1 MKHYLILIM
10 LLPIVL
16 AANVYT
22 LDQLIEY
29 GLGNSFQIQRAELSN
44 NGSQSSLR
52 SAKWNLVPEAN
63 LFAGMNQDLDPISGN
78 SDLTSNT
85 GFEIRKN
92 ISLNDAA
99 YFNYRYAN
107 LDAQTADME
116 LEQSYSSYAYQ
127 VFQAYVETLSATKR
141 KSALEENLAI
151 QNRVWE
157 QSKVLLRLG
166 KTTTFEVKQ
175 NEIAVM
181 NSQISIIQLENTI
194 ENARSRLF
202 ALVQIE
208 DLGYPLAELEIEI
221 DKSVPEF
228 STEDMRELKILKQEL
243 KRNEINLKQNFL
255 NHFPTTSLGYSY
267 SRQVSGPDFDFDT
280 YNTVHGVNLNL
291 SYSLWNLF
299 TNREEVTRAKINQ
312 QLAELSISDKIDTSR
327 RDYDNIRKELTY
339 LLRLDELYSE
349 RLQQSTE
356 QIRIAEERYR
366 LGLIQLLEL
375 DKTRTDYIAAD
386 IEFNAN
392 RYQII
397 SKQEAL
403 NFLLS
408 KQILGKW

>member
-280 YNTVHGVNLNL
+280 YNTVHGVSLNL

>member
-267 SRQVSGPDFDFDT
+267 SRQVSGLDFDFDT
-280 YNTVHGVNLNL
+280 YNTVHGVSLNL